1 MPRNKYKEDET
12 DFAGAPYAMPMQG
25 GGFDFSNSPGEDVFG
40 GGMDFQG
47 VEHMPPMEMDQPMDF
62 SEYGGPVDSYDFSDS
77 YSDPTMGFD
86 FGAQSPMDFSG
97 YQGPQASF
105 EMDPMGGM
113 SSGYDFASSGGMD
126 PMEIDTRQSV
136 SNPIFGGSRGS
147 AIGEAVEA
155 PADMFETGR
164 DRLADFLLR
173 MSQQQPAS
181 PQLPSMEEVD
191 ARFRRG
197 R

>member
-1 MPRNKYKEDET
+1 MARNKYMEEDELNF
-12 DFAGAPYAMPMQG
+12 DGQA
-25 GGFDFSNSPGEDVFG
+25 GFDPFS
-40 GGMDFQG
+40 GGMDFEGTPG
-47 VEHMPPMEMDQPMDF
+47 VDPFSNGMDF
-62 SEYGGPVDSYDFSDS
+62 SGMEGQTPMEFGGDEMDFSGMD
-77 YSDPTMGFD
+77 YETPME
-86 FGAQSPMDFSG
+86 FGEEPMDFSG
-97 YQGPQASF
+97 YGGPTPS
-105 EMDPMGGM
+105 MDMGYGEPQM
-113 SSGYDFASSGGMD
+113 GYDFGGMPGQN

-147 AIGEAVEA
+147 AIGEEVAA

-164 DRLADFLLR
+164 DRLAHFLLR